1 MVDSASGK
9 LLCLYHNDMDG
20 RCSAAIVRRRY
31 AGRAILHAI
40 DYGDPI
46 PWDRIDSVEG
56 VLIIDFSLPKEHML
70 KIDSMTSLTWI
81 DHHKT
86 ALSNLEDLS
95 HVQGLRALD
104 RAACVL
110 TWQVFF
116 AEEDIPRSVTY
127 IGDRDIW
134 EHAYSETRP
143 FGEGIFHENTNPM
156 NDKLWSPL
164 LDDNAQAIEELI
176 ERGKVLHKAS
186 ITRAKRLI
194 AGRGFAITF
203 EGQPTLAL
211 NTPGTGDL
219 GELIRQKG
227 YIIGYCYSEKEQ
239 NGKLTTSVTLYSDR
253 VDVSEIAK
261 KFGGGGH
268 PGASGFSFV
277 RNGTPFPSGS
287 SVDWKG

>member
-31 AGRAILHAI
+31 ADRVVLHAM

-46 PWDRIDSVEG
+46 PWERIEG
-56 VLIIDFSLPKEHML
+56 VERVLLIDFSLPKADML

-81 DHHKT
+81 DHHKS
-86 ALSNLEDLS
+86 ALSELVDLA

-116 AEEDIPRSVTY
+116 SEEELPRCVAY

-134 EHAYSETRP
+134 AHVFAETRP
-143 FGEGIFHENTNPM
+143 FSEGIFHEDTNPM

-164 LDDNAQAIEELI
+164 LGDNAHVMAELI
-176 ERGKVLHKAS
+176 ARGKVLYKAS
-186 ITRAKRLI
+186 VTRAKRMI
-194 AGRGFAITF
+194 AARGFAIKF
-203 EGQPTLAL
+203 EGLPTLAL

-219 GELIRQKG
+219 GELIRQQG
-227 YIIGYCYSEKEQ
+227 YTIGYCYSEKEQ
-239 NGKLTTSVTLYSDR
+239 NGRLTTSVTLYSDR
-253 VDVSEIAK
+253 VDVSVIAAK
-261 KFGGGGH
+261 YGGGGH
-268 PGASGFSFV
+268 PGASGFSFI
-277 RNGTPFPSGS
+277 RNGMPFPVGS
-287 SVDWKG
+287 TVDWKG

>member
-1 MVDSASGK
+1 MADSASEK

-20 RCSAAIVRRRY
+20 RCSAAIVRRRF
-31 AGRAILHAI
+31 AGRVTLHAI

-46 PWDRIDSVEG
+46 PWEQIEG
-56 VLIIDFSLPKEHML
+56 VKGVLLVDFSLPKAAML
-70 KIDSMTSLTWI
+70 KIDAMTSLTWI

-86 ALSNLEDLS
+86 ALSDLGDLS

-110 TWQVFF
+110 TWQVYFPD
-116 AEEDIPRSVTY
+116 EELPRCVAY

-134 EHAYSETRP
+134 AHVYEETRP
-143 FGEGIFHENTNPM
+143 FSEGIFHENTYPM

-164 LDDNAQAIEELI
+164 LDDNVQAVDELI
-176 ERGKVLHKAS
+176 VRGKVLYKAAVTS
-186 ITRAKRLI
+186 AKRLI
-194 AGRGFAITF
+194 AARGFAITF

-219 GELIRQKG
+219 GELIRQQG
-227 YIIGYCYSEKEQ
+227 YTIGYCYSEKEQ

-253 VDVSEIAK
+253 VDVSVIAK

-287 SVDWKG
+287 TIERSG